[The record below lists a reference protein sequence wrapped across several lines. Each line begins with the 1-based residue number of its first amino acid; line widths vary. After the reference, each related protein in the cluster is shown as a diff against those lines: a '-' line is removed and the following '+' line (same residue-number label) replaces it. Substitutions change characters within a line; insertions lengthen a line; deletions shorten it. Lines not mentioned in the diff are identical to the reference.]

1 MPNGPPASFQLEN
14 VTIAFGSTVALN
26 ALSLDIQP
34 GERVALVGPSGGG
47 KSTLL
52 NGLVGAVTPRS
63 GRLISLGRD
72 LSTLSPRQVRTLR
85 SQVGFIHQKLDLVPN
100 LRVIQNIVCG
110 RLGKRNFAASV
121 RDLLY
126 PSKADTLHVH
136 QLLTRVGIPEKL
148 YQRTDKLSGGQ
159 QQRVAIARALFTGP
173 NALLADEPVSSIDPA
188 RARDLV
194 ELLTCIAEEEE
205 LTLVMSI
212 HNLELAK
219 AFFPRLVGLRN
230 GSVAFDKQIEQIT
243 TEDFNALYDLSQEE
257 LLT

>member
-1 MPNGPPASFQLEN
+1 MPNGLSASFQLEN
-14 VTIAFGSTVALN
+14 VTIAFGSTLALN

-52 NGLVGAVTPRS
+52 NSLVGAVTPRS
-63 GRLISLGRD
+63 GRLVSLGRD
-72 LSTLSPRQVRTLR
+72 LSTLSPRPVRTLR
-85 SQVGFIHQKLDLVPN
+85 SQVGFIHQQLDLVPN

-110 RLGKRNFAASV
+110 RLGKRNFAQSV

-136 QLLTRVGIPEKL
+136 RLLERVGIPEKL

-159 QQRVAIARALFTGP
+159 QQRVAIARALFPGP
-173 NALLADEPVSSIDPA
+173 GALLADEPVSSIDPA
-188 RARDLV
+188 RACDLV
-194 ELLTCIAEEEE
+194 ELLTCIAKEEG
-205 LTLVMSI
+205 LTLIMSI

-219 AFFPRLVGLRN
+219 AFFPRLVGLRH
-230 GSVAFDKQIEQIT
+230 GSVAFDKQVEEIT
-243 TEDFNALYDLSQEE
+243 EEDFNALYDLSQEE